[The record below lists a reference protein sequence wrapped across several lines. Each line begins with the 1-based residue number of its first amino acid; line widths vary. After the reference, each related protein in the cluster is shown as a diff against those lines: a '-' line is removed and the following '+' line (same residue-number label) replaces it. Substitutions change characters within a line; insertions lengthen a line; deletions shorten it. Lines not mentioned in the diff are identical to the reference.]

1 MEKPII
7 SERETVFQY
16 NVKTIWNIVI
26 NNKNYKWRTGIEKI
40 DILENDRIEYYDKNS
55 KHYTK
60 FTLKNKEEYKLYSFD
75 MENKIFFGTWTG
87 KFIEININ
95 ETKYVFIEKIFMKNR
110 VKAFLAKYFWNIGK
124 IQEKYFHD
132 LRSNLA
138 ESTTG

>member
-1 MEKPII
+1 M
-7 SERETVFQY
+7 
-16 NVKTIWNIVI
+16 
-26 NNKNYKWRTGIEKI
+26 
-40 DILENDRIEYYDKNS
+40 
-55 KHYTK
+55 
-60 FTLKNKEEYKLYSFD
+60 KNKVKAFL
-75 MENKIFFGTWTG
+75 GTWTG